1 MQRRILRSFS
11 TNFNEFFGA
20 AVRTVAASLLVTLG
34 LVIVLRYMG
43 VPMPSAHE
51 LLKDVPGLS
60 HIARVF
66 S

>member
-1 MQRRILRSFS
+1 MQRRIKRSFS
-11 TNFNEFFGA
+11 MMFQQVFGA
-20 AVRTVAASLLVTLG
+20 TVRTVAACMLVTTG
-34 LVIVLRYMG
+34 LVMVLRYMG

-51 LLKDVPGLS
+51 LLRNVPGLS